1 MLVNKNHVC
10 KVQNLF
16 LGVYIILPLYINTFR
31 FDFLIH
37 IPLCAERNF
46 FKECLLLL
54 DMKFPIEMY
63 FRKCSFPAMSNVL
76 QTSKI

>member
-16 LGVYIILPLYINTFR
+16 LGLYIILPLYINTFR

-37 IPLCAERNF
+37 IPLCAERKF
-46 FKECLLLL
+46 FKEC
-54 DMKFPIEMY
+54 PIEMY